1 MNEIKVFDNEQ
12 FGQVRTMLRDGE
24 PWFVAADVC
33 RALEIKNGR
42 DAVARLDDDE
52 KMTVGLTD
60 SHSGQRGGAQMQ
72 TLVNEPGLYTLVLGS
87 RKPEA
92 KAFKRWITHEV
103 IPSIRK
109 TGGYIAGQEELDDE
123 ALLARA
129 LKVAERQIAQR
140 EKRIAELMPKAL
152 YADAISGSPSSISVG
167 ALAKMMK
174 QNGVDIG
181 RTRLFAYLRKHKYLN
196 SYGQERNVPSQY
208 SMNNGFFEIKE
219 SLINRPDGTQVVYKT
234 PMVTMRGQEYL

>member
-1 MNEIKVFDNEQ
+1 MQIVNMSFIPEGDVYRLIVRSKLPSAERFERWVFDE
-12 FGQVRTMLRDGE
+12 
-24 PWFVAADVC
+24 
-33 RALEIKNGR
+33 
-42 DAVARLDDDE
+42 
-52 KMTVGLTD
+52 
-60 SHSGQRGGAQMQ
+60 
-72 TLVNEPGLYTLVLGS
+72 VL
-87 RKPEA
+87 
-92 KAFKRWITHEV
+92 
-103 IPSIRK
+103 PSIRK

-123 ALLARA
+123 ALLAKA

-196 SYGQERNVPSQY
+196 SYGQERNVPSQC

-234 PMVTMRGQEYL
+234 PMVTMRGQEYFVKRALQIATEVSEDEAL

>member
-1 MNEIKVFDNEQ
+1 MATI
-12 FGQVRTMLRDGE
+12 LRGGE

-33 RALEIKNGR
+33 RALEVQNITQ
-42 DAVARLDDDE
+42 ALSRLDEDE
-52 KMTVGLTD
+52 RSMLNIGRQ
-60 SHSGQRGGAQMQ
+60 GNANI
-72 TLVNEPGLYTLVLGS
+72 VNEPGLYSLVLGS
-87 RKPEA
+87 RKPET

-109 TGGYIAGQEELDDE
+109 TSGYIAGQEELDDE

-181 RTRLFAYLRKHKYLN
+181 RTRLFAYLRKHKHLN
-196 SYGQERNVPSQY
+196 SYGQERNVPSQC

-234 PMVTMRGQEYL
+234 PMVTMRGQEYFVKRALQIATEVSEDEAL